1 MLAATCRILTVKLAR
16 ILSSSSSCPPPR
28 PVNII
33 LRSNPPS
40 SQILK
45 GLDVEFDNGEKYSY
59 SAEFLRVH
67 SPAANSSRKSASGE
81 VKVVS
86 GRRHVAIM
94 SVEPV
99 GNYGI
104 RIAFDDLHNTGIYTW
119 NFLHSLGE
127 LKFHRM
133 RQYLQALKHQGL
145 SRDPPRKKWMFL
157 YSDNI
162 FSGYVFLLHASNQWL
177 SVFHISCGLYQDQVL
192 EWLVFSMW
200 WLHLRLWR
208 GKPHIYK
215 EIVSLCLCTNPKPLK
230 MAVMNTLNDV
240 FMNMPSL
247 SKWKY
252 MLAGFHT
259 PLITTILCPLSVVAC
274 DGKAYV

>member
-45 GLDVEFDNGEKYSY
+45 GLDVEFDNGEKYFY

-133 RQYLQALKHQGL
+133 RQYLQALKDQGL
-145 SRDPPRKKWMFL
+145 SRDPPRKK
-157 YSDNI
+157 
-162 FSGYVFLLHASNQWL
+162 
-177 SVFHISCGLYQDQVL
+177 
-192 EWLVFSMW
+192 
-200 WLHLRLWR
+200 
-208 GKPHIYK
+208 
-215 EIVSLCLCTNPKPLK
+215 
-230 MAVMNTLNDV
+230 
-240 FMNMPSL
+240 
-247 SKWKY
+247 
-252 MLAGFHT
+252 
-259 PLITTILCPLSVVAC
+259 
-274 DGKAYV
+274 